1 MIELQYESLNICHAD
16 GLLKMWADED
26 VIKYTN
32 MTLPCVMEDVK
43 NRIKIFQQLDVFAVT
58 QDGKIVG
65 IIGCPPVSKEK
76 QQFGLFYQFCK
87 SSWGQGKATIAT
99 EWLIDYMFQKYKSL
113 TLFADVVVDN
123 AASEKNLQKFG
134 FQKISEETIER
145 DGRTLK
151 VHNYRLCA
159 QPAYC

>member
-1 MIELQYESLNICHAD
+1 MSELQYESLDICHAD
-16 GLLKMWADED
+16 DLLKMWADAD

-32 MTLPCVMEDVK
+32 MTLPCGMEDVEK
-43 NRIKIFQQLDVFAVT
+43 RIKRFQPLDVFAVT
-58 QDGKIVG
+58 QDGKFIG
-65 IIGCPPVSKEK
+65 IIGCPPVCKEK

-87 SSWGQGKATIAT
+87 LSWGQRKATIAT
-99 EWLIDYMFQKYKSL
+99 AWLIDYMIQKYKSL

-123 AASEKNLQKFG
+123 AASEKILLKFG

-151 VHNYRLCA
+151 VHNYRL
-159 QPAYC
+159 